1 MIEKMIQD
9 LKKRGFNAMPHRHPR
24 RDVFIKTQLGSVVIT
39 KTKLGF
45 HVLIEAGPDNWTMNC
60 QNTTQVLEY
69 LDREFVRSD
78 SQAITF
84 DQLFPL

>member
-9 LKKRGFNAMPHRHPR
+9 LKNRGFNAAAHTHPR
-24 RDVFIKTQLGSVVIT
+24 RDVFIKTQLGHVVIT

-45 HVLIEAGPDNWTMNC
+45 HVLIEAGEDHWTAYCEND
-60 QNTTQVLEY
+60 TQVREY

-84 DQLFPL
+84 NQLFPL